1 MVWIIIVLGLFAF
14 GCNINDDPQISPP
27 SGSNNNDVPDTA
39 QDNDAANMAD
49 MAVDLAADLA
59 PDMASTSCEACDDG
73 QVCFEEACC
82 SPTLPE
88 TCAADACGMVDD
100 GCGQTVDC
108 GVCPPQPVA
117 LYVTR
122 NSTGS
127 ANVLQFDIA
136 GDGGLSPMSTPSL
149 ATGTGNAVEI
159 VISPDF
165 QYAYVGAGN
174 NGSRAIHAFD
184 IDSTTNA
191 LSLNPYPQLSSG
203 GGLQRRDSIA
213 MDPNGQFVYL
223 ADQGPD
229 RRATFTFEIATAT
242 QPGRLSQV
250 AENRDYNTPRKVVV
264 EPQGRFVFLL
274 DGSSAINIL
283 QVGTDGSLSGLPSY
297 RIGFNPREMA
307 VDPLGEFL
315 YVIGGSNQLGV
326 YRINQTS
333 GELTF
338 ITGPNNT
345 EFFETASSPQK
356 VVVDALG
363 RYLWV
368 VSQNTVYGHTIR
380 RDLGGIV
387 QELDQDANPNDFT
400 GFAVP
405 SLRNLASGPSGKF
418 LFAVGG
424 NSTHTLTVGADG
436 RLSETLPSAT
446 GGGDN
451 VALLSRVP

>member
-1 MVWIIIVLGLFAF
+1 MVRIIIVLSLFAC
-14 GCNINDDPQISPP
+14 GCNLDDTQTSPS
-27 SGSNNNDVPDTA
+27 SGSNNNDIPNNNDVPDTA
-39 QDNDAANMAD
+39 GQGDMAD
-49 MAVDLAADLA
+49 LGEDVAQDLA
-59 PDMASTSCEACDDG
+59 PTPCEACVDG
-73 QVCFEEACC
+73 EVCFEEACC

-88 TCAADACGMVDD
+88 TCAADACGVVDD

-127 ANVLQFDIA
+127 ANVLLFDIR
-136 GDGGLSPMSTPSL
+136 GDGALSPMSTPSI
-149 ATGTGNAVEI
+149 ATGTGNAVEV
-159 VISPDF
+159 VIGPDNLH
-165 QYAYVGAGN
+165 AYVGAGN

-191 LSLNPYPQLSSG
+191 LSLSPYPQLDSG
-203 GGLQRRDSIA
+203 GGLHQRDSIA
-213 MDPNGQFVYL
+213 MDPDGRFVYL

-229 RRATFTFEIATAT
+229 RRATFTFEIVEAT
-242 QPGRLSQV
+242 QPGRLTQV

-264 EPQGRFVFLL
+264 EPQGRFVYML
-274 DGSSAINIL
+274 DGSSAINVL

-307 VDPLGEFL
+307 VDPLGEYL

-345 EFFETASSPQK
+345 EFFQTANSPQK

-363 RYLWV
+363 RYVWV

-387 QELDQDANPNDFT
+387 EELDQDPNPNDFT
-400 GFAVP
+400 GFAMN
-405 SLRNLASGPSGKF
+405 SLKNLASDPSGRF
-418 LFAVGG
+418 LFAVGA
-424 NSTHTLTVGADG
+424 STTHTLTVGADG
-436 RLSETLPSAT
+436 KLTETLPSAA

-451 VALLSRVP
+451 VAVLSRVP